1 MNNTTAQDVVLAV
14 NAGSSTLKFG
24 FYGRDPAQTVFS
36 GSIEGLEP
44 GGTPTLR
51 CAGQPTQAVAV
62 GQDGP

>member
-24 FYGRDPAQTVFS
+24 FYGSDPAQAVFS

-44 GGTPTLR
+44 G
-51 CAGQPTQAVAV
+51 
-62 GQDGP
+62 DGRQYVDP